1 MANNLNAERAENVAA
16 IDYEISA
23 ILALAERHFN
33 GLNSRP
39 LGAEAD
45 STQER
50 EAAAAPPVAE
60 SGPAASG
67 PAASGPAAPPPTPI
81 VVMVQDVAA
90 QLPTQ
95 NDDDPQAAYDPE
107 DVRELLQDIEIEVVN
122 EQAAVEKKRARS
134 PSLAAE
140 GEAPAPKKLRRD
152 EWSRFFEN
160 LLKDSGMELR
170 KAGYNKSCLYVNNEG
185 ESFTPVRTYFL
196 TPPVNGTQ
204 NLKVSYKEN
213 RCAENTQ
220 AFVHQMGHTELIIN
234 YHHSVHSGLY
244 IVTHESHLSPT
255 TRCPTTWIN
264 HLFGRCQRH
273 AGHSRQD
280 AEGSSTLH
288 HKEGAMSIETVNPLK
303 RKLMQANPRQAVE
316 MMQEALEPCSVPG
329 KVHISVP
336 LSTTNEYLLRA
347 NSPVVK
353 ALKERGEYT
362 PTLFMVRWSW
372 TSITK
377 LMSYLY
383 QDELNEY
390 PDYVNSVWE
399 SSFEPVDRLMSMG
412 VGGKV
417 VQLFRED
424 RVDYLLVVHLQ
435 GDLPL
440 LL

>member
-1 MANNLNAERAENVAA
+1 
-16 IDYEISA
+16 
-23 ILALAERHFN
+23 
-33 GLNSRP
+33 
-39 LGAEAD
+39 
-45 STQER
+45 
-50 EAAAAPPVAE
+50 
-60 SGPAASG
+60 
-67 PAASGPAAPPPTPI
+67 
-81 VVMVQDVAA
+81 
-90 QLPTQ
+90 
-95 NDDDPQAAYDPE
+95 
-107 DVRELLQDIEIEVVN
+107 
-122 EQAAVEKKRARS
+122 
-134 PSLAAE
+134 
-140 GEAPAPKKLRRD
+140 
-152 EWSRFFEN
+152 
-160 LLKDSGMELR
+160 
-170 KAGYNKSCLYVNNEG
+170 
-185 ESFTPVRTYFL
+185 
-196 TPPVNGTQ
+196 
-204 NLKVSYKEN
+204 
-213 RCAENTQ
+213 
-220 AFVHQMGHTELIIN
+220 
-234 YHHSVHSGLY
+234 
-244 IVTHESHLSPT
+244 
-255 TRCPTTWIN
+255 
-264 HLFGRCQRH
+264 
-273 AGHSRQD
+273 
-280 AEGSSTLH
+280 
-288 HKEGAMSIETVNPLK
+288 MSIETVNPLK